1 MMVISDGAEAKER
14 HLGPL
19 EWLLTVEGHASAF

>member
-1 MMVISDGAEAKER
+1 MVISDGPEAKER
-14 HLGPL
+14 HLEPL